1 MFAIIFKC
9 TDTKEVEQISRYRT
23 TVENTTVA

>member
-1 MFAIIFKC
+1 MFAIKFNC
-9 TDTKEVEQISRYRT
+9 TDNKEVEHILRYRT